1 MLRLKESTCNFS
13 ICFHLFTKLGRNQF
27 AYHSVF
33 NRTPGQE
40 LEARLNSQF
49 GPGTPYY
56 DDFSSLIKQGLA
68 NNEGWVSKEGV
79 DGANF
84 RLCDISPPSE
94 DTKFFSI
101 LTVYLENDGYEHIA
115 HVHPYGELNCV
126 IQLDPTAEMKGIS
139 GWQGAGWTSPYPGSH
154 HAPAV
159 RGGGLVALVFL
170 PAGRLAFKELT
181 DPRDF

>member
-1 MLRLKESTCNFS
+1 MSPSALHPN
-13 ICFHLFTKLGRNQF
+13 HQKLI
-27 AYHSVF
+27 
-33 NRTPGQE
+33 NRAREFIAEIEDQTPGAE
-40 LEARLNSQF
+40 LEARLNSEF

-56 DDFSSLIKQGLA
+56 DDFSSLVRQALV
-68 NNEGWVSKEGV
+68 NDEGWVSKEGI

-84 RLCDISPPSE
+84 RLSDICPPSE

-126 IQLDPTAEMKGIS
+126 IQLDPTAEMEGFQ
-139 GWQGAGWTSPYPGSH
+139 GWQGAGWTSPEPGSH
-154 HAPAV
+154 HAPSV
-159 RGGGLVALVFL
+159 RGGGLIALVFL
-170 PAGRLAFKELT
+170 PAGRLAFKELE